1 GQDGIG
7 AVEFMVNATDTILTQ
22 KISIR
27 TERRGKSIEGTNH
40 VLPTG
45 KTARYNAGLSVSR
58 FLKPLTYQR
67 TARDG
72 TAALA
77 PAVERISA
85 FEGLAAHEA
94 TATLRI
100 EGIGRHS
107 GAFDGTPAVD
117 RD

>member
-1 GQDGIG
+1 
-7 AVEFMVNATDTILTQ
+7 
-22 KISIR
+22 
-27 TERRGKSIEGTNH
+27 

-67 TARDG
+67 AQRDA

-94 TATLRI
+94 TATIRI
-100 EGIGRHS
+100 ERIGRHS
-107 GAFDGTPAVD
+107 GAFDGTPAVK
-117 RD
+117 RA